1 MLKKLRIKFIALN
14 MATVA
19 VVLTVVFTAI
29 CVINYQQSV
38 ARVHETLDAAVTHAG
53 DASGGPIEGG
63 APVGQ
68 APADSDREGSMPPE
82 IGGKRGGSDPTIPV
96 AVFSVGDDGAL
107 TAVERRTTAS
117 IADDVLA
124 QAAEALADQPEGFGN
139 LDSLGLFYEKRTAG
153 DTAYLAFV
161 DMSTANGWQSL
172 AFTLTGVGVMALAA
186 FFVISMFFSRWA
198 LRPVDQAWRQQRQF
212 VADASHDLKTPLTV
226 ILANTSILLEH
237 PERSIASES
246 QWVESTQHEAEQMQG
261 LVGDLLLLAQVDE
274 GSATPTME
282 RIDLADLVEGELL
295 QFESVAFE
303 RAIDLNSQ
311 LDENVAVH
319 GNAMRLRKLVGT
331 LLDNACKY
339 ADDDGCVHVT
349 LRQSARRVELAVH
362 NTGFAIAPE
371 DLPHVFDR
379 FYRADKARTRDDSGH
394 GLGLAIAHAI
404 AEEHGG
410 TLDVASDDAHG
421 TTFTLT
427 LPALPA

>member
-1 MLKKLRIKFIALN
+1 MEADGSL
-14 MATVA
+14 
-19 VVLTVVFTAI
+19 
-29 CVINYQQSV
+29 
-38 ARVHETLDAAVTHAG
+38 AAVQT
-53 DASGGPIEGG
+53 
-63 APVGQ
+63 
-68 APADSDREGSMPPE
+68 
-82 IGGKRGGSDPTIPV
+82 
-96 AVFSVGDDGAL
+96 
-107 TAVERRTTAS
+107 RTTAS

-124 QAAEALADQPEGFGN
+124 QAAAALADQPDGSGS
-139 LDSLGLFYEKRTAG
+139 LDGLGLFYEKRTVGGA
-153 DTAYLAFV
+153 AYLAFA
-161 DMSTANGWQSL
+161 DMSAASGWQTL
-172 AFTLTGVGVMALAA
+172 AVTLAGVGAAALAA

-198 LRPVDQAWRQQRQF
+198 LAPVDRAWRQQRRF

-237 PERSIASES
+237 PERSIASQS
-246 QWVESTQHEAEQMQG
+246 QWIESTQHEAQQMQG

-274 GSATPTME
+274 GAAPPPME
-282 RIDLADLVEGELL
+282 RLDLTDLVEGELL

-303 RAIDLNSQ
+303 RAVDLQSQ
-311 LDENVAVH
+311 LDESVMVR

-339 ADDDGCVHVT
+339 ADDGGSVNVS
-349 LRQSARRVELAVH
+349 LRQSVRRIELAVH

-379 FYRADKARTRDDSGH
+379 FYRADKARTRDDSGY

-410 TLDVASDDAHG
+410 NLAAASDDERG

-427 LPALPA
+427 LPTLPA